1 MRIPVQPLV
10 LAVLCWA
17 VPVGSVA
24 AAAAESALAV
34 PCRVSAVREPCRV
47 EVTWRS
53 STYTVRLA
61 GVECP
66 AGGTEWGERS
76 VRETRLLVGDESA
89 VELRVEELRAGHQ
102 VVGQLLLADGKD
114 LGTELVS
121 RGLAW
126 ADRDT
131 QPPLPNVLAAEG
143 EARRTQRGLWGD
155 ASGPRPGEEPP
166 ASRPGITITGPAPTP
181 APPTRSPAS
190 RSPDCRPRS
199 ECCKVCSKGKAC
211 GNSCIS
217 ASYTCHKG
225 RGCACNAA
233 ETCS

>member
-1 MRIPVQPLV
+1 MRISPQPLV
-10 LAVLCWA
+10 LALLCCA
-17 VPVGSVA
+17 VPVGPVA

-34 PCRVSAVREPCRV
+34 PCRVSAVREPCRA
-47 EVTWRS
+47 EVTYRS

-61 GVECP
+61 GVKCP
-66 AGGTEWGERS
+66 AAATEWGERTM
-76 VRETRLLVGDESA
+76 RATRLLVGDEGA
-89 VELRVEELRAGHQ
+89 VELRVEELGAGGLL
-102 VVGQLLLADGKD
+102 VGQLLLADGKD

-126 ADRDT
+126 ADRET
-131 QPPLPNVLAAEG
+131 EPPLPEVLAAEG

-155 ASGPRPGEEPP
+155 PSGPRPGEVPP
-166 ASRPGITITGPAPTP
+166 ASRPAITIAGPAPRP
-181 APPTRSPAS
+181 APPASPPPP
-190 RSPDCRPRS
+190 RPPNCRPRS

-225 RGCACNAA
+225 RGCACNAS
-233 ETCS
+233 EICP